1 MVVVIIFTVLLGL
14 IIVGAPVFMAMSGAA
29 LVHYL
34 DTGRDSTFVIL
45 VQRMFGGMTSF
56 TFLAIPLF
64 LLAGEIM
71 SRGGLTDRLMD
82 FARALV
88 GHLRAGLAQV
98 NIASSLMFASISGSA
113 YADVAAMGPILIPAM
128 EREGYPRGFAGAVTA
143 ASATLSPMFPPSI
156 VLIVY
161 GSAFGVSIGALFA
174 AGLVVALVMT
184 LLFCSVSY
192 VMVRKLDVPSYP
204 WPGLTGLV
212 RPFLRA
218 ALPLGMPVIVVGGIL
233 GGFFTATEAAA
244 VAVAYGL
251 IVTMI
256 VYRTIKASDL
266 IGILRRTAILSAAI
280 TILVGAAAMFSYVV
294 VRRNIPAQV
303 VEVLLQITQSPL
315 GIVALIIVILLIAGM
330 FIDRNSNLLLLG
342 PIIIPIFTT
351 ELGYS
356 QVQTAM
362 IIVTAL
368 GVGHLTPPFG
378 GTLLT
383 ASLVGRMSIVEI
395 SRYAW
400 PFILIK
406 MLLTAVLVGVP
417 ALSDALPRAL
427 GLGGQ

>member
-1 MVVVIIFTVLLGL
+1 MFVALVVLIVL
-14 IIVGAPVFMAMSGAA
+14 GAPVFMAMSGAA
-29 LVHYL
+29 LIHYWE
-34 DTGRDSTFVIL
+34 TGREATMVVL

-88 GHLRAGLAQV
+88 GHFRAGLAQV

-113 YADVAAMGPILIPAM
+113 YADVAAMGPIMIPAM
-128 EREGYPRGFAGAVTA
+128 QKEGYPKGFAGALTA
-143 ASATLSPMFPPSI
+143 ASATMSPLFPPSI

-174 AGLVVALVMT
+174 AGLTIALVMT
-184 LLFCSVSY
+184 LLFAIVTY
-192 VMVRKLDVPSYP
+192 VMVLRYKVPSYA
-204 WPGLTGLV
+204 WPGIAVLV
-212 RPFLRA
+212 RSGRRA
-218 ALPLGMPVIVVGGIL
+218 ALPLGMPMIVVGGIL

-244 VAVAYGL
+244 VAVTYGL
-251 IVTMI
+251 VITVV
-256 VYRTIKASDL
+256 VYRSLRLRDL
-266 IGILRRTAILSAAI
+266 LPILRSTAISSAAI

-294 VRRNIPAQV
+294 VRRNIPGQV
-303 VEVLLQITQSPL
+303 VDFLLAITQSSW
-315 GIVALIIVILLIAGM
+315 GIVALIVLLLLIAGM
-330 FIDRNSNLLLLG
+330 FIDRNSNILLIG
-342 PIIIPIFTT
+342 PIIIPIMTM
-351 ELGYS
+351 ELGFS
-356 QVQTAM
+356 DVQTAM
-362 IIVTAL
+362 IIVSAL

-383 ASLVGRMSIVEI
+383 ASLIGRMSVVEI

-406 MLLTAVLVGVP
+406 IFLTGLIVGIPLL
-417 ALSDALPRAL
+417 SEWLPRTL
-427 GLGGQ
+427 GLGGL

>member
-1 MVVVIIFTVLLGL
+1 MFVALVVLIVL
-14 IIVGAPVFMAMSGAA
+14 GAPVFMAMSGAA
-29 LVHYL
+29 LIHYWE
-34 DTGRDSTFVIL
+34 TGREATMVVL

-88 GHLRAGLAQV
+88 GHFRAGLAQV

-113 YADVAAMGPILIPAM
+113 YADVAAMGPIMIPAM
-128 EREGYPRGFAGAVTA
+128 QKEGYPKGFAGALTA
-143 ASATLSPMFPPSI
+143 ASATMSPLFPPSI

-174 AGLVVALVMT
+174 AGLTIALVMT
-184 LLFCSVSY
+184 LLFAIVTY
-192 VMVRKLDVPSYP
+192 VMVLRYKVPSYA
-204 WPGLTGLV
+204 WPGIAVLV
-212 RPFLRA
+212 RSGRRA
-218 ALPLGMPVIVVGGIL
+218 ALPLGMPMIVVGGIL

-244 VAVAYGL
+244 VAVTYGL
-251 IVTMI
+251 VITVV
-256 VYRTIKASDL
+256 VYRSLRLRDL
-266 IGILRRTAILSAAI
+266 LPILRSTAISSAAI

-294 VRRNIPAQV
+294 VRRNIPGQV
-303 VEVLLQITQSPL
+303 VDFLLAITQSSW
-315 GIVALIIVILLIAGM
+315 GIVALIVLLLLIAGM
-330 FIDRNSNLLLLG
+330 FIYRNSNILLIG
-342 PIIIPIFTT
+342 PIIIPIMTM
-351 ELGYS
+351 ELGFS
-356 QVQTAM
+356 DVQTAM
-362 IIVTAL
+362 IIVSAL

-383 ASLVGRMSIVEI
+383 ASLIGRMSVVEI

-406 MLLTAVLVGVP
+406 IFLTGLIVGIPLL
-417 ALSDALPRAL
+417 SEWLPRTL
-427 GLGGQ
+427 GLGGL

>member
-1 MVVVIIFTVLLGL
+1 MIVVWMFVALVVL
-14 IIVGAPVFMAMSGAA
+14 IVLGAPVFMAMSGAA
-29 LVHYL
+29 LIHYW
-34 DTGRDSTFVIL
+34 DTGREATMTVL

-88 GHLRAGLAQV
+88 GHFKGGLAQV

-113 YADVAAMGPILIPAM
+113 YADVAAMGPVMIPAM
-128 EREGYPRGFAGAVTA
+128 QREGYPRGFAGALTA
-143 ASATLSPMFPPSI
+143 ASATLSPLFPPSI

-174 AGLVVALVMT
+174 AGLTIALTMT
-184 LLFCSVSY
+184 LLFGIVTY
-192 VMVRKLDVPSYP
+192 VMVLRYGVPSYP
-204 WPGLTGLV
+204 WLGTRALARAAG
-212 RPFLRA
+212 RA
-218 ALPLGMPVIVVGGIL
+218 ALPLGMPLIVVGGIL

-251 IVTMI
+251 VVTLF
-256 VYRTIKASDL
+256 VYRTLRVGDL
-266 IGILRRTAILSAAI
+266 VSILRQTAITSAAI

-303 VEVLLQITQSPL
+303 VDALLQVTQSEW
-315 GIVALIIVILLIAGM
+315 GIVALIVLILLIAGM
-330 FIDRNSNLLLLG
+330 FIDRNSNILLIG
-342 PIIIPIFTT
+342 PIIIPILTL
-351 ELGYS
+351 ELGFS
-356 QVQTAM
+356 AVQTAM
-362 IIVTAL
+362 IIVSAL

-383 ASLVGRMSIVEI
+383 ASLVGRMSVVEI
-395 SRYAW
+395 SRFAW

-406 MLLTAVLVGVP
+406 VVLTALIVGLP
-417 ALSDALPRAL
+417 WLSEALPRAL
-427 GLGGQ
+427 GLGGL